1 MNVTKIGYLTLETPD
16 LAKQAAYFSD
26 VLGLR
31 LLAKT
36 GSEAFFACE
45 ADAISVV
52 LRQGGTARCVALSLE
67 VPGDVSF
74 AEAAKGLTGKGV
86 GSRLKSDA
94 APETRELLSIDAPE
108 ELQIDL
114 THARP
119 ASEDI
124 VPALA
129 TGDGIAP
136 RKLGH
141 VAFNVE
147 NVQATVDFFVDI
159 LGFRV
164 SDWLGDFF
172 AFLRCGPDHHT
183 VNFLHGSRR
192 KMHHMA
198 FEARD
203 WNHLK
208 DASDLLGLRK
218 IPLLWGPGRH
228 PVGHNLFT
236 YHHNADGQIVELYA
250 ELDQMSDEASGAFDP
265 KPWHE
270 DKPQRPKVWQP
281 GPFTSNLWGIP
292 TPPVF
297 RD

>member
-31 LLAKT
+31 LLAKA
-36 GSEAFFACE
+36 GSEAFFACQ
-45 ADAISVV
+45 ADAVSVV
-52 LRQGGTARCVALSLE
+52 LRQGTVARCLAISLE
-67 VPGDVSF
+67 VPGTLSF
-74 AEAAKGLTGKGV
+74 ADATKELAGKGV

-94 APETRELLSIDAPE
+94 APETRELLSVDAPE
-108 ELQIDL
+108 GLRIDL
-114 THARP
+114 THERP
-119 ASEDI
+119 AGEDT

-147 NVQATVDFFVDI
+147 NVQATVDFFVNV

-183 VNFLHGSRR
+183 LNFLHGSRP

-208 DASDLLGLRK
+208 DASDLLGHRK

-236 YHHNADGQIVELYA
+236 YHNSPDGQIVELYA

-270 DKPQRPKVWQP
+270 DNPQRPKVWQP

-292 TPPVF
+292 TPAVF

>member
-36 GSEAFFACE
+36 GNEAFFACQ

-52 LRQGGTARCVALSLE
+52 LRQGNVARCVAISLQ
-67 VPGDVSF
+67 VPGTVGF
-74 AEAAKGLTGKGV
+74 ADAAKELAGKGV

-94 APETRELLSIDAPE
+94 APETRELLSVDAPE
-108 ELQIDL
+108 GLQIDL
-114 THARP
+114 THERP
-119 ASEDI
+119 AGEDI

-129 TGDGIAP
+129 TGDGIVP

-141 VAFNVE
+141 VAFTVE
-147 NVQATVDFFVDI
+147 NVQPTVDFFVNI

-183 VNFLHGSRR
+183 LNFLHGSRP

-208 DASDLLGLRK
+208 DASDFLGHRK

-236 YHHNADGQIVELYA
+236 YHHNPDSQIVELYA
-250 ELDQMSDEASGAFDP
+250 ELDQMSDEAAGFFDP
-265 KPWHE
+265 RPWHE